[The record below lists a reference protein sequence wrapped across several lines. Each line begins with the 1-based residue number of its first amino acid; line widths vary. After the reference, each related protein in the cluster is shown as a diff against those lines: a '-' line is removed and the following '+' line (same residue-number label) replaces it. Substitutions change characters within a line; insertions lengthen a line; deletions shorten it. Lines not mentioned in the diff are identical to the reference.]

1 MGDLYIQLV
10 GHWVQ
15 ADFGGTN
22 SQAFPGKAVALAEVN
37 SQKGVA
43 MGCEQPTH
51 DSSWGMSALAC

>member
-15 ADFGGTN
+15 ADIQGTN
-22 SQAFPGKAVALAEVN
+22 SQAFPVKAVPLAEAN

-43 MGCEQPTH
+43 MSCEQPTLT
-51 DSSWGMSALAC
+51 AVRR